1 LPETWRGYGG
11 IFIGGTCSDS
21 MSEANRRR
29 DVVIDKVL
37 ANMMSAIVNLSAVP
51 VGNEI
56 SISPPHK
63 DHVDVQL
70 KAGPWREVIK
80 KYHVPLDGSEI
91 Y

>member
-1 LPETWRGYGG
+1 
-11 IFIGGTCSDS
+11 
-21 MSEANRRR
+21 MSETDRRR
-29 DVVIDKVL
+29 DVVVDKVL

-51 VGNEI
+51 VGKEI
-56 SISPPHK
+56 SISPPHRS
-63 DHVDVQL
+63 HVDVQL